1 VQISASSIDS
11 ISRKAVDELLP
22 PLTEQLRLLASTSQW
37 PKHIVDS
44 ISVEC
49 DRDFNLVVH
58 YPEELTTEV
67 EDLEYGG
74 PGQMPNAA
82 IRPFISRS
90 EGVIAT
96 VLAEKTINDLFP
108 EMGIM

>member
-1 VQISASSIDS
+1 MPISASSIEA
-11 ISRKAVDELLP
+11 ISRKAVEALLP

-37 PKHIVDS
+37 PKNIVES
-44 ISVEC
+44 LSVEC
-49 DRDFNLVVH
+49 DRDFNLFVH
-58 YPEELTTEV
+58 YPEDLTTTV

-74 PGQMPNAA
+74 PGQMPNAV

-90 EGVIAT
+90 EGPIAK
-96 VLAEKTINDLFP
+96 VLSEKTINNLFP

>member
-1 VQISASSIDS
+1 VLISASSIDS

-22 PLTEQLRLLASTSQW
+22 PLTDQLRLLASTSQW

-49 DRDFNLVVH
+49 DRDFNLFVN

-90 EGVIAT
+90 EGIVAS
-96 VLAEKTINDLFP
+96 VLADKTINDLFP